1 MSWSAIAG
9 AIGGGVKSGLLN
21 EAGHTDK
28 SRQSAQFVRED
39 NLADM
44 EEDLA
49 LRRESER
56 LEQEE
61 KDRRLKEGLES
72 SLEDA
77 DDFFKGDDLTLG
89 AIPTA
94 VGNLLKSIVE
104 DENKRAAIER
114 MGAPKI
120 PNYMGGARL

>member
-1 MSWSAIAG
+1 MDWGSIAG
-9 AIGGGVKSGLLN
+9 AVGGGVKSGLLN
-21 EAGHTDK
+21 ASGHQDL
-28 SRQSAQFVRED
+28 SRMSAQFVRED

-44 EEDLA
+44 AEELA

-61 KDRRLKEGLES
+61 KDRRLKEELES
-72 SLEDA
+72 SLEGA

-104 DENKRAAIER
+104 DENKRAAVER